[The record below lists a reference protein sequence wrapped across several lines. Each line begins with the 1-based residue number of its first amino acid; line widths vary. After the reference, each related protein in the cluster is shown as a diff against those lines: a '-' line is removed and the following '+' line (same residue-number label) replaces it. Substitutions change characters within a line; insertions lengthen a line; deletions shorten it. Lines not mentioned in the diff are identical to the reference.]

1 MKYKPGNQKAL
12 ADALSRRPDYELAH
26 VTTLSSSVTELIR
39 AAYAKD
45 EKCVALLRALESEEF
60 KDSDIELSAC
70 LRASLHRYSI
80 DNGLLGHLTDIE
92 DNPRFAVPH
101 DEELKYRILYDAHD
115 TALSGHLGRE
125 KTYSSVSQAH
135 WWPKLYKWVSTYV
148 RTCETCRRVKPS
160 AHAAAPLASL
170 PVPTGC
176 WESMSMDFVFGL
188 PKDSEGNT
196 GIVVFVDRLSKMAH
210 LAAVP
215 DSIDAKGTAKLFIDR
230 VFSTTWFAIGNCL

>member
-1 MKYKPGNQKAL
+1 MSLLTSLRCHRHSRLNPGGLCQGL
-12 ADALSRRPDYELAH
+12 
-26 VTTLSSSVTELIR
+26 TTCSFATCSWKRGIIDL
-39 AAYAKD
+39 
-45 EKCVALLRALESEEF
+45 
-60 KDSDIELSAC
+60 DIELSAR
-70 LRASLHRYSI
+70 LRARLHRYSI
-80 DNGLLGHLTDIE
+80 HNFLLCYRTNIE
-92 DNPRFAVPH
+92 DNFRIAVSH
-101 DEELKYRILYDAHD
+101 DEELKYRILYEVHD

-125 KTYSSVSQAH
+125 KTYNSVSQAY

-148 RTCETCRRVKPS
+148 RTFETCQRVKPS

-215 DSIDAKGTAKLFIDR
+215 DSIDAEAFCR
-230 VFSTTWFAIGNCL
+230 PCVSTTRFASGNCL